1 MLPCG
6 PTVSGPSYDRGVP
19 VDPQSS
25 IVDVVMGLAALAT
38 LVTIVRARR
47 TFLDRDLSAAD
58 KRLATQAAVF
68 LVPPIVVL
76 IHELGHVGA
85 VVSVGARVVS
95 FRYGFFE
102 GAVGVA
108 GDLSQ
113 VQAWWVS
120 LSGNLAGALTGL
132 ALAGA
137 GMAWDRLR
145 PGPRYVLILGGT
157 LQVGYAL
164 IGYPLLSL
172 STDWGDWVTIYD
184 FGATPGLSWATAVVH
199 AAVLAVLW
207 RWWRG
212 TVRHTLFAIASGAGD
227 RVAAL
232 RASVRANPAD
242 EAGWLDL
249 ARLYAGFGELGLA
262 RSTLEEAAGAAPTAR
277 VHLARARV
285 AMMESRWSS
294 AVMAAEAGVKA
305 AGPDDVAVVQR
316 LWANQGLALASMERP
331 THALAAF
338 DRLGPPVVDDTRVRY
353 GRGLA
358 RLGAGDQEGGRAD
371 LEAVV
376 RTLPEGNLL
385 RAWAAARLDGGLP
398 DPPDDSDRPNYLRRS
413 SPPPAPIAGI

>member
-1 MLPCG
+1 M
-6 PTVSGPSYDRGVP
+6 
-19 VDPQSS
+19 
-25 IVDVVMGLAALAT
+25 
-38 LVTIVRARR
+38 
-47 TFLDRDLSAAD
+47 
-58 KRLATQAAVF
+58 AVF
-68 LVPPIVVL
+68 LVPPVVVL
-76 IHELGHVGA
+76 LHELGHVAA
-85 VVSVGARVVS
+85 VVSVGARVAS

-102 GAVGVA
+102 GSVGVA
-108 GDLSQ
+108 GDLTQ
-113 VQAWWVS
+113 AQAWWVS

-164 IGYPLLSL
+164 IGYPVLSL
-172 STDWGDWVTIYD
+172 SSNWGDWVTIYD

-212 TVRHTLFAIASGAGD
+212 TVRHTLFAVASGAGD

-232 RASVRANPAD
+232 RASVRAKPAD
-242 EAGWLDL
+242 EGGWLDL

-262 RSTLEEAAGAAPTAR
+262 RATLEEAAGAAPTAR
-277 VHLARARV
+277 IHLARARV
-285 AMMESRWSS
+285 AMLESRWSS
-294 AVMAAEAGVKA
+294 AVIAAEAGVEA
-305 AGPDDVAVVQR
+305 AGPGDVDLVQR

-338 DRLGPPVVDDTRVRY
+338 DRVGSPVVDDTRVRY

-358 RLGAGDQEGGRAD
+358 RLGAGDPEGGRAD

-376 RTLPEGNLL
+376 GALPEGNLL
-385 RAWAAARLDGGLP
+385 RTWAAARLDGVLP
-398 DPPDDSDRPNYLRRS
+398 DPPDDSDRPNYMRRS
-413 SPPPAPIAGI
+413 SLPPAPIAGV

>member
-85 VVSVGARVVS
+85 VASVGARVVS

-212 TVRHTLFAIASGAGD
+212 TVRHTLFAVASGAGD

-285 AMMESRWSS
+285 AID
-294 AVMAAEAGVKA
+294 GVQ
-305 AGPDDVAVVQR
+305 VVV
-316 LWANQGLALASMERP
+316 GG
-331 THALAAF
+331 H
-338 DRLGPPVVDDTRVRY
+338 G
-353 GRGLA
+353 GRG
-358 RLGAGDQEGGRAD
+358 GGEGGRPRRRGRGPA
-371 LEAVV
+371 AVGQPGAGPGLDGAPDPCPGRLRPV
-376 RTLPEGNLL
+376 GATGGRRHPGPL
-385 RAWAAARLDGGLP
+385 RAGTGPPGG
-398 DPPDDSDRPNYLRRS
+398 R
-413 SPPPAPIAGI
+413 